1 MKYQKALGDPAT
13 KSGKYADI
21 SLYEAKSTGR
31 NKVIKFSKDILK
43 NGDKIDY

>member
-1 MKYQKALGDPAT
+1 MSDTDQFWKCI
-13 KSGKYADI
+13 KYADI